1 MENHSIV
8 VKRSSIR
15 RKGGTQKKTMNE
27 IFKEYSLKENLFDPK
42 KSSPNN
48 FQTRLHIRMKQ
59 YYKEIYNSFNFNKK

>member
-27 IFKEYSLKENLFDPK
+27 IFKEYSLKENLFDP
-42 KSSPNN
+42 NRH
-48 FQTRLHIRMKQ
+48 QI
-59 YYKEIYNSFNFNKK
+59 NSRRDYILE